1 MNSMILIQLFK
12 HHLISILLLILIPHY
27 LIAAPPKVS
36 AKEKY
41 KLYILIKKNKTQD
54 ALDYINQN
62 PSINT
67 LTYKGRTPLLWA
79 IENNQPKVVE
89 ALINTGVNTDASH
102 KKIPP
107 LLFSMYKE
115 NDKVSEVFI
124 QKSLSLW
131 DFDQSNT
138 TPLIFATTTGNVSIA
153 RQILD
158 KNKKGL
164 QLKDNTNR
172 TALDWALIN
181 EDLPMISLLLNHG
194 AQIDPKS
201 DNAYWFKYL
210 EKGKKELISKLLEPV
225 INVNIL
231 SPMGQTPLTFAA
243 KKGNTALTKILIQ
256 KKVNLNM
263 PNEFGKYPINIAIN
277 SQHRSYSRF
286 LIESGADVNIKD
298 IEGWTPLMLTSALG
312 FSSLTELI
320 ISKKPKLNLQD
331 NSGKTALLY
340 ACVNGY
346 ESIAKKLIR
355 AGASTDI
362 EDSDGH
368 DCSDL
373 AEKEGHSAI
382 IRLVEKAN

>member
-1 MNSMILIQLFK
+1 MNYMNLIPLLK
-12 HHLISILLLILIPHY
+12 HYLISILLLMLIPHY
-27 LIAAPPKVS
+27 LIAASPKVS

-41 KLYILIKKNKTQD
+41 KLYILIKKKKTQD
-54 ALDYINQN
+54 ALDYINLN

-79 IENNQPKVVE
+79 VENNQPHIVE
-89 ALINTGVNTDASH
+89 ALINAGVNINAQH

-115 NDKVSEVFI
+115 NDSVSKIFI
-124 QKSLSLW
+124 KKGLSLW
-131 DFDQSNT
+131 DFDQSHT
-138 TPLIFATTTGNVSIA
+138 TPLIFATTTGNVIIA
-153 RQILD
+153 QQILN
-158 KNKKGL
+158 KNKIGL
-164 QLKDNTNR
+164 QFKDNTNR

-181 EDLPMISLLLNHG
+181 EDLPMISLLLKHG
-194 AQIDPKS
+194 AQIDPTA

-210 EKGKKELISKLLEPV
+210 ENGKKELISKLLEPV
-225 INVNIL
+225 TNVNIL

-243 KKGNTALTKILIQ
+243 KKGNTHLTKILIQ

-263 PNEFGKYPINIAIN
+263 PNEFGKYPLNIAIN

-286 LIESGADVNIKD
+286 LIENGADVNVKD

-312 FSSLTELI
+312 FSSLTKLI
-320 ISKKPKLNLQD
+320 ISKKPKVDLQD

-346 ESIAKKLIR
+346 ESIAKKLIK
-355 AGASTDI
+355 AGASPEI
-362 EDSDGH
+362 EDSDGN

-373 AEKEGHSAI
+373 AKNEGHSAI
-382 IRLVEKAN
+382 IALVEKSN